1 CKAGRYGSV
10 CDKQCSD
17 KCRPENNGIITCRQ
31 NDGRCTAGCISGWRG
46 PNCTLHCA
54 MNCEGGCDQDNG
66 ECNDCKMGLHG
77 NLCDKNCSDKCAPSD
92 NGIITCRQDD
102 GRCTTACISGWR
114 GPQCTLPCAMNCDGG
129 CDQDNGVCDEC
140 KSGYYY
146 GVGSCEECG
155 YCLPGDDAMRHDGPR
170 TVPCHVDSV
179 LVMGH
184 VTGQLAS
191 VLKDVWGDLKGT
203 TARSDS
209 SSGVDGGAIAGGVVA
224 AIVVIAAA
232 ALGAVFFIRRRRL
245 LAKDSNDTSSLQ
257 HSDAIA
263 SAEYSNVTGDGDKKA
278 NKPKAH
284 VKPLA
289 RAGHD
294 GQETHSDT
302 GPVYSNTSAITN
314 ADTTDT
320 PADADNAGP
329 TVVRMQ
335 ATPAKP
341 AGDRPAKS
349 RSKPSRAPKPTSA
362 SGAGQIYENVS
373 VTRLS
378 SPDKTTEAKAPEAA
392 PRKSGGGRMKK
403 SPSDLESQDVDN
415 DDVYNSE
422 DLYASY
428 KTVGATQQ
436 LDAFQRY
443 LITCLGSGELAAQFQ
458 NLPQGMTRP
467 HAVGMTE
474 ENKRKN
480 RFKALCTYDHNR
492 VILQKPGED
501 SSDYINATYI
511 KGCQSE
517 KQYIATQGPRVNT
530 IDDLWWMVW
539 QERITQIVML
549 ANLKE
554 DGKDKCEEY
563 WPASG
568 KSQTYGHVTVKGLE
582 EQQRADFVIRSFVLK
597 ATGNS
602 AERHVTQ
609 YHYMA
614 WPDHGVPLAA
624 SLVDYW
630 RYVKGRTTS
639 TVPLLVHCS
648 AGVGRTGTFIALD
661 IASEKESRGDDLNVE
676 KIVTELR
683 EQRALMVQSE
693 AQYKFLHE
701 VILEA
706 HTSRDTRVSVGQFDV
721 TFPDTIQVNRDNKRI
736 DKEFQMLNVMGQ
748 FSGKPS
754 TTMATENLDKNRN
767 MDALPDDGDLAYLSV
782 YVRGRTQYINAVYLP
797 SFHHRHGFILTQMP
811 IPNNTLIDFWRL
823 VDGCH
828 VTKIVSLGIRRGD
841 RDCEGEVLNT
851 GPYSIITNGS
861 TRLGAFLNT
870 YRLTVKRKTDGESR
884 DVEVYHYRNWEH
896 EVPSDTSS
904 LLQLVDT
911 VKTDNP
917 NDFATPIII
926 QCIDGV
932 AKSGLFAVLC
942 DVISRV
948 THDDEVD
955 VYLNAREVQRIR
967 PQAVATQ
974 LQYRYLYKA
983 AQDYIG
989 NLGVY
994 ANSGVK

>member
-1 CKAGRYGSV
+1 
-10 CDKQCSD
+10 
-17 KCRPENNGIITCRQ
+17 
-31 NDGRCTAGCISGWRG
+31 
-46 PNCTLHCA
+46 
-54 MNCEGGCDQDNG
+54 
-66 ECNDCKMGLHG
+66 
-77 NLCDKNCSDKCAPSD
+77 
-92 NGIITCRQDD
+92 
-102 GRCTTACISGWR
+102 
-114 GPQCTLPCAMNCDGG
+114 
-129 CDQDNGVCDEC
+129 
-140 KSGYYY
+140 
-146 GVGSCEECG
+146 
-155 YCLPGDDAMRHDGPR
+155 
-170 TVPCHVDSV
+170 
-179 LVMGH
+179 
-184 VTGQLAS
+184 
-191 VLKDVWGDLKGT
+191 
-203 TARSDS
+203 
-209 SSGVDGGAIAGGVVA
+209 
-224 AIVVIAAA
+224 
-232 ALGAVFFIRRRRL
+232 
-245 LAKDSNDTSSLQ
+245 
-257 HSDAIA
+257 
-263 SAEYSNVTGDGDKKA
+263 
-278 NKPKAH
+278 
-284 VKPLA
+284 
-289 RAGHD
+289 
-294 GQETHSDT
+294 
-302 GPVYSNTSAITN
+302 
-314 ADTTDT
+314 
-320 PADADNAGP
+320 
-329 TVVRMQ
+329 
-335 ATPAKP
+335 
-341 AGDRPAKS
+341 
-349 RSKPSRAPKPTSA
+349 
-362 SGAGQIYENVS
+362 
-373 VTRLS
+373 
-378 SPDKTTEAKAPEAA
+378 
-392 PRKSGGGRMKK
+392 MKK

-458 NLPQGMTRP
+458 
-467 HAVGMTE
+467 
-474 ENKRKN
+474 
-480 RFKALCTYDHNR
+480 
-492 VILQKPGED
+492 
-501 SSDYINATYI
+501 
-511 KGCQSE
+511 GCQSE

-597 ATGNS
+597 ATG
-602 AERHVTQ
+602 
-609 YHYMA
+609 
-614 WPDHGVPLAA
+614 
-624 SLVDYW
+624 
-630 RYVKGRTTS
+630 
-639 TVPLLVHCS
+639 
-648 AGVGRTGTFIALD
+648 
-661 IASEKESRGDDLNVE
+661 
-676 KIVTELR
+676 
-683 EQRALMVQSE
+683 

-823 VDGCH
+823 VDG
-828 VTKIVSLGIRRGD
+828 
-841 RDCEGEVLNT
+841 
-851 GPYSIITNGS
+851 
-861 TRLGAFLNT
+861 LGAFLNT

>member
-1 CKAGRYGSV
+1 
-10 CDKQCSD
+10 
-17 KCRPENNGIITCRQ
+17 
-31 NDGRCTAGCISGWRG
+31 
-46 PNCTLHCA
+46 
-54 MNCEGGCDQDNG
+54 
-66 ECNDCKMGLHG
+66 MGLYG

-92 NGIITCRQDD
+92 NGIITCRQDN
-102 GRCTTACISGWR
+102 GRCATGCISGWR

-129 CDQDNGVCDEC
+129 CDQDNGEC
-140 KSGYYY
+140 NGCVRGYYGVMCQLQCECEAGYYY

-155 YCLPGDDAMRHDGPR
+155 HCLPGDVCDKHNGHCLHGCRDGFDGER
-170 TVPCHVDSV
+170 CDRCNATRWSSNCSLPCGQCAGNGSCD
-179 LVMGH
+179 GT
-184 VTGQLAS
+184 TGQCVEGCLRGFE
-191 VLKDVWGDLKGT
+191 GDYCTL
-203 TARSDS
+203 RLQS

-257 HSDAIA
+257 HSDAVS

-341 AGDRPAKS
+341 VGDRPAKS

-373 VTRLS
+373 VTRCS
-378 SPDKTTEAKAPEAA
+378 SPDKTTEAKAPEAF
-392 PRKSGGGRMKK
+392 PRKSGRMKK

-436 LDAFQRY
+436 LDAVQRY

-492 VILQKPGED
+492 VILQKPGEG

-511 KGCQSE
+511 KGCQSD

-568 KSQTYGHVTVKGLE
+568 KSQTYGHVTVRGLE

-602 AERHVTQ
+602 VERHVTQ

-661 IASEKESRGDDLNVE
+661 TASEKESRGDDVNVK

-706 HTSRDTRVSVGQFDV
+706 HTSRATRVSVGQFDV
-721 TFPDTIQVNRDNKRI
+721 IFPDTIQVNRDNKRI
-736 DKEFQMLNVMGQ
+736 DKEFQ
-748 FSGKPS
+748 
-754 TTMATENLDKNRN
+754 
-767 MDALPDDGDLAYLSV
+767 
-782 YVRGRTQYINAVYLP
+782 
-797 SFHHRHGFILTQMP
+797 
-811 IPNNTLIDFWRL
+811 
-823 VDGCH
+823 
-828 VTKIVSLGIRRGD
+828 
-841 RDCEGEVLNT
+841 
-851 GPYSIITNGS
+851 
-861 TRLGAFLNT
+861 
-870 YRLTVKRKTDGESR
+870 
-884 DVEVYHYRNWEH
+884 
-896 EVPSDTSS
+896 
-904 LLQLVDT
+904 
-911 VKTDNP
+911 
-917 NDFATPIII
+917 
-926 QCIDGV
+926 
-932 AKSGLFAVLC
+932 
-942 DVISRV
+942 
-948 THDDEVD
+948 
-955 VYLNAREVQRIR
+955 
-967 PQAVATQ
+967 
-974 LQYRYLYKA
+974 
-983 AQDYIG
+983 
-989 NLGVY
+989 
-994 ANSGVK
+994 

>member
-1 CKAGRYGSV
+1 
-10 CDKQCSD
+10 
-17 KCRPENNGIITCRQ
+17 
-31 NDGRCTAGCISGWRG
+31 
-46 PNCTLHCA
+46 
-54 MNCEGGCDQDNG
+54 
-66 ECNDCKMGLHG
+66 
-77 NLCDKNCSDKCAPSD
+77 
-92 NGIITCRQDD
+92 
-102 GRCTTACISGWR
+102 
-114 GPQCTLPCAMNCDGG
+114 
-129 CDQDNGVCDEC
+129 
-140 KSGYYY
+140 
-146 GVGSCEECG
+146 
-155 YCLPGDDAMRHDGPR
+155 
-170 TVPCHVDSV
+170 
-179 LVMGH
+179 
-184 VTGQLAS
+184 
-191 VLKDVWGDLKGT
+191 
-203 TARSDS
+203 
-209 SSGVDGGAIAGGVVA
+209 
-224 AIVVIAAA
+224 
-232 ALGAVFFIRRRRL
+232 
-245 LAKDSNDTSSLQ
+245 
-257 HSDAIA
+257 
-263 SAEYSNVTGDGDKKA
+263 
-278 NKPKAH
+278 
-284 VKPLA
+284 
-289 RAGHD
+289 
-294 GQETHSDT
+294 
-302 GPVYSNTSAITN
+302 
-314 ADTTDT
+314 
-320 PADADNAGP
+320 
-329 TVVRMQ
+329 
-335 ATPAKP
+335 
-341 AGDRPAKS
+341 
-349 RSKPSRAPKPTSA
+349 
-362 SGAGQIYENVS
+362 
-373 VTRLS
+373 
-378 SPDKTTEAKAPEAA
+378 
-392 PRKSGGGRMKK
+392 MKK

-428 KTVGATQQ
+428 KTVGAIQQ

-443 LITCLGSGELAAQFQ
+443 LITCLGSGQLAAQFQ
-458 NLPQGMTRP
+458 V
-467 HAVGMTE
+467 HVGMTE

-492 VILQKPGED
+492 VIMQKPGED

-511 KGCQSE
+511 
-517 KQYIATQGPRVNT
+517 
-530 IDDLWWMVW
+530 
-539 QERITQIVML
+539 
-549 ANLKE
+549 
-554 DGKDKCEEY
+554 KDKCEEY

-568 KSQTYGHVTVKGLE
+568 KSQTYGHVTVRGLE

-597 ATGNS
+597 ATG
-602 AERHVTQ
+602 
-609 YHYMA
+609 
-614 WPDHGVPLAA
+614 
-624 SLVDYW
+624 
-630 RYVKGRTTS
+630 
-639 TVPLLVHCS
+639 
-648 AGVGRTGTFIALD
+648 
-661 IASEKESRGDDLNVE
+661 
-676 KIVTELR
+676 
-683 EQRALMVQSE
+683 

-828 VTKIVSLGIRRGD
+828 VTKIVSLGS
-841 RDCEGEVLNT
+841 EEETETVKFWPHATGEVLNT

-884 DVEVYHYRNWEH
+884 NVEVYHYRNWEH

-911 VKTDNP
+911 VKCDNP

-967 PQAVATQ
+967 PQAVATK

-989 NLGVY
+989 NLGV
-994 ANSGVK
+994 APSA